1 MTRGGSIARRYAR
14 ALFAIGCEEGD
25 ARALLEDVETL
36 TEQILEDPALRR
48 VLFAP
53 IHPRAERQGVLA
65 EVAQRLGLSA
75 EVRAFAAL
83 LVEEN
88 RTPVMP
94 AIRDA
99 LREMVEQQEGRVV
112 AEVRVAREL
121 SAEELER
128 VTEALSRRVGAS
140 VRVSV
145 TVDERILG
153 GVVARVGDLLLDGS
167 VQTQLASLA
176 GSLLRGLA

>member
-1 MTRGGSIARRYAR
+1 
-14 ALFAIGCEEGD
+14 
-25 ARALLEDVETL
+25 
-36 TEQILEDPALRR
+36 
-48 VLFAP
+48 
-53 IHPRAERQGVLA
+53 
-65 EVAQRLGLSA
+65 
-75 EVRAFAAL
+75 
-83 LVEEN
+83 
-88 RTPVMP
+88 
-94 AIRDA
+94 
-99 LREMVEQQEGRVV
+99 MVEQQEGRVV

-140 VRVSV
+140 VQVSV